1 MSGLHIAVVLLALA
15 NVLQFVIN
23 TQVRQRLANLEAGQ
37 RNRAPDLKTEQIV
50 EAVSAALNRHP
61 VQMRDHD

>member
-23 TQVRQRLANLEAGQ
+23 QTVRRRLERLEAGQ
-37 RNRAPDLKTEQIV
+37 RDRAPDPEELAA
-50 EAVSAALNRHP
+50 AVQRILSGSAESL
-61 VQMRDHD
+61 RDDR